1 MELEPSSTLFEPVAD
16 DRPRL
21 WQVPPVRVVA
31 IADVTLTAIAG
42 LERQLDS
49 FYAGLLQF
57 ERETYSKN
65 TASQIVYR
73 AENVR
78 LRLTVHERPP
88 ERIDLRPLI
97 VALPNLGDLVSR
109 LNEREMKYVHQPG
122 LLPGTDCIILKDPAG
137 NFIQAVESVELI

>member
-21 WQVPPVRVVA
+21 CPVPPVHVVA
-31 IADVTLTAIAG
+31 ISDVNLTAIAG
-42 LERQLDS
+42 LENQFDS

-57 ERETYSKN
+57 ERETHTQN
-65 TASQIVYR
+65 AAGQIVYR

-97 VALPNLGDLVSR
+97 VALPNLAALVIR
-109 LNEREMKYVHQPG
+109 LNEREMMYVRQPG
-122 LLPGTDCIILKDPAG
+122 LLPGTEGILLRDPAG
-137 NFIQAVESVELI
+137 NFIQVVESVELI